1 MIKTTL
7 QSIAVTIALLTLS
20 SCIVTPEQAADI
32 ELLHKIYGIAVQ
44 IEGDK

>member
-7 QSIAVTIALLTLS
+7 QSIAVTTAVLILS

-32 ELLHKIYGIAVQ
+32 ELLHKIYGMTVQ
-44 IEGDK
+44 IGGGK